1 MNYSEWHHIAQ
12 QAGLNEIS
20 SATPLSSSIVS
31 QSYQLTTTDGRQYW
45 ARTCLA
51 RHQAVIECEVENISA
66 LRHAGVSTADI
77 ITQGKTNKTAWL
89 VCRWQ
94 ALLSSSP
101 SMQQIKAELH
111 RLHQQ
116 TPKRDTYGWAH
127 ANDING
133 LLQSNQWLSDWG
145 SFYRSQRI
153 LPQLR
158 KAKEKGLAQRHI
170 DNLESQLAQDFD
182 ALFENYQ
189 PTPCLVHGNLYLSPP
204 KQTLDGAVFFY
215 HPACYV
221 GDAEVDQA
229 AVLLAHHRDD
239 LIKGEGSDLM
249 LTLSIET
256 QLRLS
261 WYQLYYALV
270 EFNLMAQQD
279 TRLIEVL
286 VDQIQLSH
294 HIHNL
299 T

>member
-1 MNYSEWHHIAQ
+1 MNYSEWHQIAQ
-12 QAGLNEIS
+12 QSGLNEIN
-20 SATPLSSSIVS
+20 SATLLSSSIVS
-31 QSYQLTTTDGRQYW
+31 QSWQLTTTDGQQYW

-66 LRHAGVSTADI
+66 LRQAGVSTTDI
-77 ITQGKTNKTAWL
+77 ITQGKTNKAAWL

-116 TPKRDTYGWAH
+116 TPKRNAYGWTH

-170 DNLESQLAQDFD
+170 DNLESLLAQDFD
-182 ALFENYQ
+182 TLFENYQ

-204 KQTLDGAVFFY
+204 KQTLDDAVFFY

-249 LTLSIET
+249 LALSIET

-279 TRLIEVL
+279 TRLIEAL
-286 VDQIQLSH
+286 VDQTQRSH
-294 HIHNL
+294 HLNG
-299 T
+299 